1 MRNPTE
7 RFAMGTSGL
16 AERFEKI
23 GALKDDA
30 ATHNW
35 LIPVTGADRYP
46 MVARRPGERI
56 PRFIR

>member
-1 MRNPTE
+1 
-7 RFAMGTSGL
+7 MGTSGL